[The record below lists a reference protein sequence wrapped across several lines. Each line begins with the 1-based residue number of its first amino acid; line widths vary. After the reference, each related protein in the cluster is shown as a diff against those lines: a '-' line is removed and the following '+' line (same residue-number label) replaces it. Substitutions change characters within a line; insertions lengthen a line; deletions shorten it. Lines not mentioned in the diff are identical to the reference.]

1 MRFNAYLVPTY
12 YKRGD
17 ECTVDERRIIGR
29 LEKGDG
35 MKKLGLALGAGGS
48 RGVAHIGFL
57 KALEEA
63 GIKADYI
70 VGSSMGSVVGGA
82 YAAGVSV
89 DTMREAVFSL
99 RLLDLI
105 SPAMQKGGVFGNSK
119 MRNQIVKHLGEVTFA
134 DLKIPFHCIAVD
146 MVKQEVVEFS
156 EGSVADA
163 IVASSSIP
171 AVFPPVV
178 VGDKR
183 LIDGGVLERVPA
195 MRVKK
200 MGAEVIV
207 AVDVLGWRN
216 ASEKVP
222 GPLGVSFETFDIM
235 DNHRTKVYYGKYKKY
250 IDFWLEPDLG
260 DMSQYSLK
268 QIKEAYEKGYELG
281 KANVAAIKK
290 ALKE

>member
-1 MRFNAYLVPTY
+1 
-12 YKRGD
+12 
-17 ECTVDERRIIGR
+17 
-29 LEKGDG
+29 

-63 GIKADYI
+63 GIQADYI

-89 DTMREAVFSL
+89 DVMREAVCKL
-99 RLLDLI
+99 RLLDVL
-105 SPAMQKGGVFGNSK
+105 SPAKQKGGVFGNNR
-119 MRNQIVKHLGEVTFA
+119 MRAQIVKYVGEMDFK
-134 DLKIPFHCIAVD
+134 DLKIPFHCVAVD

-156 EGSVADA
+156 KGSVADA
-163 IVASSSIP
+163 IVASSTIP
-171 AVFPPVV
+171 AIFHPLVKGKQRF
-178 VGDKR
+178 
-183 LIDGGVLERVPA
+183 IDGGVLERVPA

-200 MGAEVIV
+200 MGADVVV
-207 AVDVLGWRN
+207 AVDVLGWKN
-216 ASEKVP
+216 AREKVP
-222 GPLGVSFETFDIM
+222 GPIGVSLETFDIM
-235 DNHRTKVYYGKYKKY
+235 DNHRTKAYREKYKKY

-281 KANVAAIKK
+281 KANVAAIQK
-290 ALKE
+290 ALED

>member
-1 MRFNAYLVPTY
+1 
-12 YKRGD
+12 
-17 ECTVDERRIIGR
+17 
-29 LEKGDG
+29 

-57 KALEEA
+57 KALEDA
-63 GIKADYI
+63 KIPIDYI

-82 YAAGVSV
+82 YAAGVSL
-89 DTMREAVFSL
+89 DTMRDAVCNL

-105 SPAMQKGGVFGNSK
+105 TPAKQKGGVFGNSK
-119 MRNQIVKHLGEVTFA
+119 MRSQIIKYIGEVTFE
-134 DLKIPFHCIAVD
+134 DLKLPFHCVAVD

-156 EGSVADA
+156 KGSLVDA

-171 AVFPPVV
+171 AVFPPVLQ
-178 VGDKR
+178 GDKR

-200 MGAEVIV
+200 MGADVVV

-235 DNHRTKVYYGKYKKY
+235 DNHRTQAYYNKHKKQ

-281 KANVAAIKK
+281 KANVAAIQK
-290 ALKE
+290 ALED

>member
-1 MRFNAYLVPTY
+1 
-12 YKRGD
+12 
-17 ECTVDERRIIGR
+17 
-29 LEKGDG
+29 

-63 GIKADYI
+63 NIQVDYI

-89 DTMREAVFSL
+89 DTMREAVCKL

-105 SPAMQKGGVFGNSK
+105 SPAKQKGGVFGNAK
-119 MRNQIVKHLGEVTFA
+119 MRSQIVKYIGDITFA
-134 DLKIPFHCIAVD
+134 DLKLPFHCVAVD
-146 MVKQEVVEFS
+146 MIQQEVVELS
-156 EGSVADA
+156 EGKLADA

-171 AVFPPVV
+171 SIFHPVLQA
-178 VGDKR
+178 DKR

-200 MGAEVIV
+200 MGADVVV

-222 GPLGVSFETFDIM
+222 GPLGMSLSTFDIM
-235 DNHRTKVYYGKYKKY
+235 DNHRTKAYREKYKKH
-250 IDFWLEPDLG
+250 IDFWLEPELG
-260 DMSQYSLK
+260 EMSQYSLK

-281 KANVAAIKK
+281 KANVAAIQK
-290 ALKE
+290 ALEE

>member
-1 MRFNAYLVPTY
+1 
-12 YKRGD
+12 
-17 ECTVDERRIIGR
+17 
-29 LEKGDG
+29 

-57 KALEEA
+57 KALEDA
-63 GIKADYI
+63 KIPIDYI

-82 YAAGVSV
+82 YAAGVSL
-89 DTMREAVFSL
+89 DTMRDAVCNL

-105 SPAMQKGGVFGNSK
+105 TPAKQKGGVFGNSK
-119 MRNQIVKHLGEVTFA
+119 MRSQIIKYIGEVTFE
-134 DLKIPFHCIAVD
+134 DLKLPFHCVAVD

-156 EGSVADA
+156 KGSLVDA

-171 AVFPPVV
+171 AVFPPVLQ
-178 VGDKR
+178 GDKR

-200 MGAEVIV
+200 MGADVVV

-235 DNHRTKVYYGKYKKY
+235 DNHRTQAYYNKHKKQ

-281 KANVAAIKK
+281 MANMAAIQQ
-290 ALKE
+290 ALEE